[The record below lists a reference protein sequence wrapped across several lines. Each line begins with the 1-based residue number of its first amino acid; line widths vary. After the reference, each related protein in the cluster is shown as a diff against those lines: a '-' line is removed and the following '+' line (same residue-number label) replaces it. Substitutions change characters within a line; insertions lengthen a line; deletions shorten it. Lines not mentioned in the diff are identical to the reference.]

1 MRSIKKLKDSKKL
14 VNLSFIIY
22 YISFENKKKSTMFLK
37 EHHVHVMI
45 GCADARD
52 FSQVHLDA
60 IQHTIDKYREEKK
73 IFCEFHTI
81 RAAGSFLTSD
91 VIGDIKRVIEN
102 TLRESTYGLKDIH
115 FFVHILSHGHLT
127 KDSKG
132 GPADHIYDLS
142 IVKDSPLNCGMLHA
156 TEVAIEIE
164 KMILE
169 EKPELILNGKLEVID
184 TEEELRLLL
193 KEYYAY
199 DGYLAGDWIS
209 SIDNLRAHPRK
220 QRTILNKVIETDP
233 ELRRL
238 NIQITAAIND
248 YSIHNYIRTDGGQPH
263 VPFWFDVQTYLH
275 QHSANERTKEEILIK
290 QSEKQKPLAG
300 LFCCTDPMMTSRTM
314 AADYYL
320 ALKNMESQEDYL
332 PNTIFNFSGSSFDI
346 PGTPFGPYV
355 ITGFFYAVTALGLTD
370 WMVMG
375 YNSDDTKRM
384 MKKLEN
390 DIIMNLIIKKFK
402 INLIPINQEEL
413 VQQV

>member
-1 MRSIKKLKDSKKL
+1 M
-14 VNLSFIIY
+14 V
-22 YISFENKKKSTMFLK
+22 
-37 EHHVHVMI
+37 

-52 FSQVHLDA
+52 FSQVHLNA
-60 IQHTIDKYREEKK
+60 IQHTIDKYRDEKK

-81 RAAGSFLTSD
+81 RAAGSFLTPD

-102 TLRESTYGLKDIH
+102 TLRKSDYGLKEI
-115 FFVHILSHGHLT
+115 FFYVHILSHGHLT
-127 KDSKG
+127 SDSKDEK
-132 GPADHIYDLS
+132 ADHIYDLAL
-142 IVKDSPLNCGMLHA
+142 VKDSPLNCGMLHA

-169 EKPELILNGKLEVID
+169 EKPELQLNGKMEIID

-209 SIDNLRAHPRK
+209 SIDNLRSHPRK
-220 QRTILNKVIETDP
+220 QRTVLTRVIENDP

-238 NIQITAAIND
+238 NIEITAAIND
-248 YSIHNYIRTDGGQPH
+248 YSIHNFIRTDGGQPH

-275 QHSANERTKEEILIK
+275 EHSINERTREDILIK

-300 LFCCTDPMMTSRTM
+300 LFCLTDPWMRSRSL

-320 ALKNMESQEDYL
+320 TLKNMDSQEDYL

-355 ITGFFYAVTALGLTD
+355 ITGFYYAVVNLQLTD

-375 YNSDDTKRM
+375 YNVEDTIRM
-384 MKKLEN
+384 MKKLNN
-390 DIIMNLIIKKFK
+390 DAIMNLIIRKYKV
-402 INLIPINQEEL
+402 NLIPINQEEL
-413 VQQV
+413 MKK

>member
-1 MRSIKKLKDSKKL
+1 MQLKQ
-14 VNLSFIIY
+14 
-22 YISFENKKKSTMFLK
+22 
-37 EHHVHVMI
+37 HHVHVMV

-52 FSQVHLDA
+52 FSQIHLDA
-60 IQHTIDKYREEKK
+60 IQHTIEKFREEHK

-81 RAAGSFLTSD
+81 RAAGSFLTPD
-91 VIGDIKRVIEN
+91 VINDIKRIFEN
-102 TLRESTYGLKDIH
+102 TLRESVYNVEDIH
-115 FFVHILSHGHLT
+115 FYVHILSHGHLT
-127 KDSKG
+127 QDSASG
-132 GPADHIYDLS
+132 ATSHIYNMA

-156 TEVAIEIE
+156 ATVAIEIE

-169 EKPELILNGKLEVID
+169 SKPELKLNGKMEVID

-199 DGYLAGDWIS
+199 DGYLAGDWVS
-209 SIDNLRAHPRK
+209 SIDTLRAHPRK
-220 QRTILNKVIETDP
+220 QRTILSRVIEQDP
-233 ELRRL
+233 ELKRL
-238 NIQITAAIND
+238 NIQITASIND
-248 YSIHNYIRTDGGQPH
+248 YAIHNYIRTDGGQPH
-263 VPFWFDVQTYLH
+263 VPFWSDIQDYL
-275 QHSANERTKEEILIK
+275 SRNGANERNKEEILIK

-300 LFCCTDPMMTSRTM
+300 LFCCTDPMMTSRTL

-355 ITGFFYAVTALGLTD
+355 ITGFYYAVVHLGLTD

-375 YNSDDTKRM
+375 YTEEDTKRM

-390 DIIMNLIIKKFK
+390 DVIMNLIIKKYK
-402 INLIPINQEEL
+402 VTLIPVNQKEL
-413 VQQV
+413 MQTV

>member
-1 MRSIKKLKDSKKL
+1 MP
-14 VNLSFIIY
+14 
-22 YISFENKKKSTMFLK
+22 LK
-37 EHHVHVMI
+37 EHQIHIMV

-60 IQHTIDKYREEKK
+60 IQSTIEKYRVEKQ

-81 RAAGSFLTSD
+81 RAAGSFLTGD
-91 VIGDIKRVIEN
+91 VIGDIKRIIEN
-102 TLRESTYGLKDIH
+102 TLRESAYGLKEI
-115 FFVHILSHGHLT
+115 FFYVHILSHGHLT
-127 KDSKG
+127 KDSKED
-132 GPADHIYDLS
+132 PADHIYELHL
-142 IVKDSPLNCGMLHA
+142 VKDSPLNCGMLHA

-169 EKPELILNGKLEVID
+169 EKPELPLYGKLEIID
-184 TEEELRLLL
+184 TEEEIRLLL

-199 DGYLAGDWIS
+199 DGYLAGDWVT

-220 QRTILNKVIETDP
+220 QRTVLSRVIAKDP

-238 NIQITAAIND
+238 NIKITAAIND
-248 YSIHNYIRTDGGQPH
+248 YSIHNFIRTDGGQPH
-263 VPFWFDVQTYLH
+263 VPFWYDVQAYLH
-275 QHSANERTKEEILIK
+275 EHSINERTKEEILIK

-320 ALKNMESQEDYL
+320 VLKKMESQEDYL

-355 ITGFFYAVTALGLTD
+355 ITGFYYAVSILGLID

-375 YNSDDTKRM
+375 YTEEDTNRM
-384 MKKLEN
+384 LKKLRN
-390 DIIMNLIIKKFK
+390 DVIMNLIINKYN
-402 INLIPINQEEL
+402 INLIPVNQKEL
-413 VQQV
+413 IQKS